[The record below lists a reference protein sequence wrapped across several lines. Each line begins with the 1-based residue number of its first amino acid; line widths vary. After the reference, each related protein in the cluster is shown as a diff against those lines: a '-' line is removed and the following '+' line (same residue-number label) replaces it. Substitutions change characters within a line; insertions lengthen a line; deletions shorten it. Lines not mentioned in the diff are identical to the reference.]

1 MHYIPEPAT
10 FECAYASVRTD
21 EEQRR
26 TSCEPVFLAV
36 EPYRSVHDSQPLCPA
51 CATEEMVDG
60 STHDDGEAWMQVC
73 RAPLDY
79 C

>member
-1 MHYIPEPAT
+1 MTYCEPDT
-10 FECAYASVRTD
+10 FECTFASVRTA
-21 EEQRR
+21 EEQGR

-36 EPYRSVHDSQPLCPA
+36 EPYRSAHDARWPLCPA
-51 CATEEMVDG
+51 CAAEEMVDG
-60 STHDDGEAWMQVC
+60 SIQGDGEAWMQVC